1 MLMIDNEP
9 EKKSFGVISITRV
22 TVRCVGRHA
31 LQPPRVPL
39 PESRRAEHPHF
50 RPALSPGRG
59 ALPDLPEGVGRRRRA
74 PGRIQPRG
82 EPTARAGA
90 GRRSRPVAG
99 AEIGPCGGVRFEPA
113 ARRRFGLLRGGAW
126 ARGGGAVWVRTGAG
140 CAWGSDSGRRRVQ
153 PAAVVARRASWLRR
167 RPGKAVTLALT
178 LAAQRSEQKRR
189 DRLVL
194 ASMNTPWQAAP
205 AQVPSRSGPI

>member
-1 MLMIDNEP
+1 MP
-9 EKKSFGVISITRV
+9 ISD
-22 TVRCVGRHA
+22 
-31 LQPPRVPL
+31 
-39 PESRRAEHPHF
+39 
-50 RPALSPGRG
+50 PAKPVSG
-59 ALPDLPEGVGRRRRA
+59 DLPEGVDGAATRARGAFRPRASRRLGPA
-74 PGRIQPRG
+74 
-82 EPTARAGA
+82 A
-90 GRRSRPVAG
+90 GRRLRLVAGAVAGPVAG
-99 AEIGPCGGVRFEPA
+99 AEVGPGPGRGRLGLRWWLRAMEGSACG
-113 ARRRFGLLRGGAW
+113 
-126 ARGGGAVWVRTGAG
+126 
-140 CAWGSDSGRRRVQ
+140 SGRRLGPGRGAGWPGGGGGGWACGDGSGRWRVQ